1 MAKIEPQYYSI
12 SQVSCFRGCK
22 KEWEYRY
29 RDRLQLRAPQRPLYM
44 GSTIHKLLE
53 LRANGEDW
61 KEYLNTKV
69 RAEFEAMPADYQ
81 AELGE
86 DFLECC
92 FDIMS
97 QYDWAYQNENIKYLK
112 TELKIDCKIRGRK
125 RFIGIVDAI
134 CELDGKQYLMEHKS
148 FKSNKM
154 SLDQTWLN
162 AQTCL
167 YIKVLN
173 EHYGYNI
180 VGVIWDMI
188 KTSAPQPPRVLKSG
202 QFGKQYGDQTLY
214 SFAKAGVEDIPQD
227 IYEEIKDNYKNFV
240 DRYITPVIPSV
251 VESVWVDFVQ
261 TVDEISKCK
270 VCPKSLGRDCDWCGF
285 KNLCQTELT
294 GGDVE
299 YTKQL
304 YYTTP
309 EQREQKLFAQYC
321 QTPECKAC
329 QKLADTCGVDIDP
342 QQCIA
347 DCVTYKKFKEEANK

>member
-1 MAKIEPQYYSI
+1 MAKVEPQYYSI
-12 SQVSCFRGCK
+12 SQISCFRGCK

-29 RDRLQLRAPQRPLYM
+29 KDKLQLRAPQRPLYM
-44 GSTIHKLLE
+44 GSTLHKLLE
-53 LRANGEDW
+53 LRENGEDW
-61 KEYLNTKV
+61 RQYLNTTVKT
-69 RAEFEAMPADYQ
+69 EFETMPSDYQ

-86 DFLECC
+86 DFIECC
-92 FDIMS
+92 SDIMN
-97 QYDWAYQNENIKYLK
+97 QYEWAYQNENIKYLK
-112 TELKIDCKIRGRK
+112 TEFKIDCKIKGRK
-125 RFIGIVDAI
+125 RFIGVADAI

-188 KTSAPQPPRVLKSG
+188 RTSAPQPPRVLKNG
-202 QFGKQYGDQTLY
+202 QFGKQYGEQTLY
-214 SFAKAGVEDIPQD
+214 SFEKAGVKDIPQE

-251 VESVWVDFVQ
+251 VDKVWEDFVQ
-261 TVDEISKCK
+261 TVNEISKCK
-270 VCPKSLGRDCDWCGF
+270 YFPKNLGRDCDWCGF

-294 GGDVE
+294 GGDSE

-309 EQREQKLFAQYC
+309 EQREWAIFKKFQ
-321 QTPECKAC
+321 QTQECIAC
-329 QKLADTCGVDIDP
+329 QSLADSYGADVDFNE
-342 QQCIA
+342 CITN
-347 DCVTYKKFKEEANK
+347 CVTYKKFKEDQNK